1 MGRKRKSVCG
11 CIVGTECSVL
21 SLVIVQKGEKEIAGI
36 TDSERKRS
44 LAPKRAA
51 RIRKAWQVD
60 IDMDVRAFNHEKKYT
75 SSGNGKERSKRPKIM
90 RLITPTKLKR
100 WRKLKAIKSAR
111 YKKAAAKAAVYK
123 QLLERR
129 RKTAS

>member
-51 RIRKAWQVD
+51 LIRKAWQLD
-60 IDMDVRAFNHEKKYT
+60 KDLDVRAFNYEKKYT
-75 SSGNGKERSKRPKIM
+75 STGGKERSKRPKIQ
-90 RLITPTKLKR
+90 RLVTSTKLKR
-100 WRKLKAIKSAR
+100 WRKLKNIKVAR
-111 YKKAAAKAAVYK
+111 YKKAAQKAAAYK
-123 QLLERR
+123 AMLDA
-129 RKTAS
+129 KKGTAS